1 MGYLK
6 LGRLVFKPSERAL
19 LLVLLLFFQVNVVFC
34 PFFSVCRAA
43 SLYSPRQLFQKST
56 MTLRWQKGEVSNFQ
70 YLMFLNTIAG
80 KHILFMLRVHQ
91 FSSLLVSCRNNPFIR
106 EEVLAQWRELSPFS
120 ALILVRF
127 SCTFSLFFVSLSF
140 QGFSPRFSDFPSYL
154 KSTVPLSNAIEKF
167 STKNSPSDLS

>member
-6 LGRLVFKPSERAL
+6 LGRLVFKPSERAR

-34 PFFSVCRAA
+34 PFFSVFRAA

-80 KHILFMLRVHQ
+80 KHIGDQLSYLCFEFISFRPFWWVAGITPLLGKKCWRSGE
-91 FSSLLVSCRNNPFIR
+91 SSRLS
-106 EEVLAQWRELSPFS
+106 VLWFWFDS
-120 ALILVRF
+120 LVRLVYF
-127 SCTFSLFFVSLSF
+127 LS
-140 QGFSPRFSDFPSYL
+140 RFRSKDFPRGSL
-154 KSTVPLSNAIEKF
+154 IFRLT
-167 STKNSPSDLS
+167 

>member
-19 LLVLLLFFQVNVVFC
+19 LLVFLLCFQVNVVFLT
-34 PFFSVCRAA
+34 CRAA

-80 KHILFMLRVHQ
+80 KHIGDQLSYLCFE
-91 FSSLLVSCRNNPFIR
+91 FIR
-106 EEVLAQWRELSPFS
+106 FR
-120 ALILVRF
+120 
-127 SCTFSLFFVSLSF
+127 
-140 QGFSPRFSDFPSYL
+140 
-154 KSTVPLSNAIEKF
+154 PLW
-167 STKNSPSDLS
+167 